1 MRSQCQ
7 ADDKIDRNK
16 TTDPSHKNPRPGPSQ
31 NEKIFGFPPKPK
43 APAFE
48 TNVKRHAC
56 NVKNQLPFS
65 PLDRNALPRSRR
77 TNTQFLFAL
86 GGARTLALALGN
98 ARAAMQVAFLDGA
111 AALEAD

>member
-7 ADDKIDRNK
+7 ADDKIDKKQDHRSKSQEPK
-16 TTDPSHKNPRPGPSQ
+16 TRPSQ
-31 NEKIFGFPPKPK
+31 NERYSDFPPKPK

-56 NVKNQLPFS
+56 NIKNQPPLS

-86 GGARTLALALGN
+86 GGARTLALALGK